1 MKKAGATALVCTN
14 PDCVTNHPP
23 AAAPV
28 ESEGAAGIVESDLRE
43 AADFVQHCRGTEPAE
58 FYDRHAARLRL
69 AADFVSRPSPPEDY
83 ADWKIRPDEDGV
95 DEIVGTGFLHM
106 ERMSDDVWWFGLYAA
121 RDGNRER
128 LTWTVSPEGC
138 RVIEY
143 PMDAPEPFRS
153 TAKKLADA
161 PDPAPTE
168 PSDG

>member
-1 MKKAGATALVCTN
+1 VIVAKDTVATCPSEAWASRIARAINAL
-14 PDCVTNHPP
+14 
-23 AAAPV
+23 A
-28 ESEGAAGIVESDLRE
+28 R
-43 AADFVQHCRGTEPAE
+43 
-58 FYDRHAARLRL
+58 ARLT
-69 AADFVSRPSPPEDY
+69 SGGGDY
-83 ADWKIRPDEDGV
+83 ADWEISPDEDGV

-143 PMDAPEPFRS
+143 PVDAPEPFRS

-168 PSDG
+168 EPGEAGGTR